1 MRLKR
6 KGAVFI
12 LDILYFLIRVILPK
26 TKMEKI
32 YQYICRIFEEEAV
45 DCYMRDTK
53 DIGFFEIMILGSDET
68 KEMSRETNET
78 MEKIKRTE
86 FMERLVGY
94 VPSSHI
100 RRSQE
105 TEVVWGNIEA
115 KKKRVVEVLTEK
127 GELIKY
133 LGRRIVSRNEKL
145 YERIERVYSNLEID
159 LNKILPG

>member
-1 MRLKR
+1 
-6 KGAVFI
+6 
-12 LDILYFLIRVILPK
+12 
-26 TKMEKI
+26 
-32 YQYICRIFEEEAV
+32 
-45 DCYMRDTK
+45 MRDIK

-68 KEMSRETNET
+68 KEMSRETTET

-94 VPSSHI
+94 VPSTHI

-115 KKKRVVEVLTEK
+115 KKKRVVEVLTVK
-127 GELIKY
+127 KELIKY
-133 LGRRIVSRNEKL
+133 LGRRIVTRNEKL

-159 LNKILPG
+159 LNKILPD